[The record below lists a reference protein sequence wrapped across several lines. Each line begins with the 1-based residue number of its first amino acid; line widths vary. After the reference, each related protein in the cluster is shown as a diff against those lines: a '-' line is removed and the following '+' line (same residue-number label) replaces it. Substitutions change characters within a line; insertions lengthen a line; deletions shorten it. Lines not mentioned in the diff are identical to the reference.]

1 MRASDC
7 PSNYDRIRFSAMS
20 HRLEHV
26 VILFFVG
33 MLIVHGCVFWSVR
46 ELVRE
51 GYPDFTSFYAAGKT
65 VREGRGSQLYDD
77 REQWRTQQEFA
88 PRVRIRRAAL
98 PYLRPPF
105 EALLFVPL
113 TLLPYSQAY
122 LLWNAVSLCAVLAV
136 PFLLRRRIPT
146 LKPFPPWQLALL
158 PLAFTPVFLA
168 LLQGQDSI
176 LLLLFYSLAYL
187 ALGRTADFR
196 AGCWLGMGLFKPH
209 LVIPFVGILLLQGR
223 RKVGLGF
230 LSVAAVLFFTSLV
243 VVGWPELL
251 RYPGYIWWLEQ
262 HTGRGLVLPRD
273 TPNLRGLVEGFLSP
287 LLPTWAILL
296 LVSVLSVAVIS
307 WAATRRPGLRGGNTG
322 VHDLDFSQALVATFL
337 VSYHAFA
344 YDLSIMLL
352 PILLLVA
359 WVLAN
364 SRKTHGWPGVAL
376 KGPIVVLLFGPV
388 FPLLWLR
395 LHTMNLLA
403 VVLLLWMWGI
413 SLESSR
419 LRTRAAERVLT
430 V

>member
-1 MRASDC
+1 
-7 PSNYDRIRFSAMS
+7 MS
-20 HRLEHV
+20 HRLEHAV
-26 VILFFVG
+26 VLFFVG

-46 ELVRE
+46 GLVRA

-65 VREGRGSQLYDD
+65 LREGRGSQLYDAQ
-77 REQWRTQQEFA
+77 EQWRTQQEFA
-88 PRVRIRRAAL
+88 SRVRIRNAPL

-113 TLLPYSQAY
+113 TLRPYLQAY
-122 LLWNAVSLCAVLAV
+122 FLWNTVSLCAALAI

-146 LKPFPPWQLALL
+146 LKQFPPWLLALL

-176 LLLLFYSLAYL
+176 LLFLFYGMAYL
-187 ALGRTADFR
+187 ALGKGAEFR
-196 AGCWLGMGLFKPH
+196 AGCWLGLGLFKPH
-209 LVIPFVGILLLQGR
+209 LVIPFVAISLLQGR
-223 RKVGLGF
+223 RRLALGF
-230 LSVAAVLFFTSLV
+230 LSVAVVLFFASLA
-243 VVGWPELL
+243 VVGWSELL
-251 RYPGYIWWLEQ
+251 RYPGYVWWLEQ

-273 TPNLRGLVEGFLSP
+273 TPNLRGLVEGFLSTV
-287 LLPTWAILL
+287 LPTWANFS
-296 LVSVLSVAVIS
+296 LVSIFSVAVIF
-307 WAATRRPGLRGGNTG
+307 WATAQRPGPKGGNSG
-322 VHDLDFSQALVATFL
+322 AVHDLVFSQAVVATFL

-364 SRKTHGWPGVAL
+364 RRQIHGWPGAALVGPVA
-376 KGPIVVLLFGPV
+376 VLLFGPV
-388 FPLLWLR
+388 FPLMWLR
-395 LHTMNLLA
+395 FHTMNLLA

-413 SLESSR
+413 SLEISR
-419 LRTRAAERVLT
+419 LGAHDTARVLT